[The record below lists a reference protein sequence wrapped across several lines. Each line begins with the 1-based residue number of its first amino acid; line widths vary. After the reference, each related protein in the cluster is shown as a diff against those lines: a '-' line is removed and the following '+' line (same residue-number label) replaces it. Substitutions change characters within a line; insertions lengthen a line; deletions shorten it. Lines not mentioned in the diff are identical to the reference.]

1 MKKIGEI
8 MNFKRLGVIPLVLGL
23 LFIASCKDKRSADD
37 LPFVGM
43 GEEGESIVR
52 YVPKGRYIKRFSSVM
67 GDISEKSTE
76 KLDKFEFAESWI
88 LKRVSLGLQLVF
100 EVGLTD
106 FFKWE
111 IEPSFELRFEELP
124 KPTAA
129 L

>member
-1 MKKIGEI
+1 
-8 MNFKRLGVIPLVLGL
+8 MNFKKLGVLPLSIAL
-23 LFIASCKDKRSADD
+23 LFIVSCKEKRSADD

-52 YVPKGRYIKRFSSVM
+52 YVPKGRYIKKFSGVM
-67 GDISEKSTE
+67 GEVSEKSIQ
-76 KLDKFEFAESWI
+76 KLDKFEFDESWI
-88 LKRVSLGLQLVF
+88 LKRVSVGLQLVF

-106 FFKWE
+106 NFKWE

-124 KPTAA
+124 KPI

>member
-1 MKKIGEI
+1 MKLKS
-8 MNFKRLGVIPLVLGL
+8 LGVLPFALAL
-23 LFIASCKDKRSADD
+23 LFTASCKDKRSPDD

-52 YVPKGRYIKRFSSVM
+52 YVPKGRYIKKMSGVM
-67 GDISEKSTE
+67 GETSEKATE
-76 KLDKFEFAESWI
+76 KLDKFEFTESWI

-106 FFKWE
+106 AFKWE

-124 KPTAA
+124 KPEAV